1 MEEDRMN
8 EEDRYISE
16 SRAFSRITFS
26 QITPAV
32 FSEILHKIRIL
43 EYAGSIKKTDIQQ
56 LSLNSDVT
64 LWLEGHSWLTRDHYI
79 RVLGYY
85 CKCVGL
91 GPSQLLDLK
100 LSEDPKRRFY
110 PAEILLET
118 WIKMAKERQVTPS
131 YIANVQNTVMSFYS
145 LSRVR
150 LKKVRTFVYKP
161 NPKPNATIER
171 VLKFRTGMN
180 FYGQILNDF
189 LISVPLRSGQFTQ
202 CKNCGQIFFPRW
214 SNIET
219 FPKIEPYSA
228 FIIKPEKGHES
239 ERYANELAQ
248 VCYLTKSAAAGLN
261 RLRDLKEEM
270 LERPLRADE
279 FIFTHQ
285 INLSG
290 ITHVTPITRE
300 GIRVI
305 NTTAR
310 KKTGEYINQHLYR
323 SLANAILA
331 SRGIEK
337 QLRDMYLGHTCSY
350 DMNYI
355 LQLLP
360 QWKKIFRDTGA
371 LEALDI
377 VAQQKTPETPS
388 SNFEFLKEL
397 SSEDLLFLR
406 EILRKAKSRGAVL

>member
-1 MEEDRMN
+1 MTED
-8 EEDRYISE
+8 DRYISE
-16 SRAFSRITFS
+16 RKAFSHVSFS
-26 QITPAV
+26 QITPIV
-32 FSEILHKIRIL
+32 FSEILQKIKIL
-43 EYAGSIKKTDIQQ
+43 EYAGSMKKKDIQQ
-56 LSLNSDVT
+56 LSLNQDVSS
-64 LWLEGHSWLTRDHYI
+64 WLEGHSWSTRNHYT
-79 RVLGYY
+79 RMLGYY

-110 PAEILLET
+110 PAEVLLET
-118 WIKMAKERQVTPS
+118 WIKMAKGKISPS
-131 YIANVQNTVMSFYS
+131 YIANGQGTVMSFYS
-145 LSRVR
+145 LSRVS
-150 LKKVRTFVYKP
+150 LKKVKKYVYKP
-161 NPKPNATIER
+161 NQKPSATIER
-171 VLKFRTGMN
+171 ILKFRTGMN

-219 FPKIEPYSA
+219 FPRIEPYSA

-239 ERYANELAQ
+239 ERYDRELAQ
-248 VCYLTKSAAAGLN
+248 VCYLTNSAAAGLN
-261 RLRDLKEEM
+261 RLRDLKEEL
-270 LERPLRADE
+270 LERSLRPDE
-279 FIFTHQ
+279 FIFTYQ

-300 GIRVI
+300 AIRV
-305 NTTAR
+305 TFATA
-310 KKTGEYINQHLYR
+310 KNKTGEYINQHLYR

-337 QLRDMYLGHTCSY
+337 QLRDLYLGHTCSY

-360 QWKKIFRDTGA
+360 QWKKVFRDTGA

-377 VAQQKTPETPS
+377 VAQQKQPEAPS
-388 SNFEFLKEL
+388 SNFDFLKDL
-397 SSEDLLFLR
+397 SNEDMLFLR
-406 EILRKAKSRGAVL
+406 EILRKARSRGAVP